1 MRAPGVWQH
10 YDNLCVSAD
19 LLSKNR
25 TIKND
30 IRDVGSTAD
39 FLTADVLML
48 LTFVVIIFDI
58 LKAPVFSCPEQLNR

>member
-48 LTFVVIIFDI
+48 LTF
-58 LKAPVFSCPEQLNR
+58 